1 MKKTASSTT
10 ILSIGR
16 VNTNQIQNKMKAYNK
31 IVLSLLAFALLLPA
45 SAQKKKFYAGD
56 YLPREGDFGLTVSAN
71 PFTSFVGNLFN
82 NSTSNEL
89 NSFGG
94 SAYFS
99 PILSISGK
107 YLLTDHLA
115 VRANLGWSYNS
126 ARTRYYTQDDAA
138 LLVNPFSQKQV
149 IDEHIVRRAGGS
161 FSVAAEYRIG
171 NRRVQGIVGG
181 GLVYAFSTNKER
193 FVYGNGMTEINQ
205 NPSSTGMA
213 AQVDYRPYETAPAFS
228 SQRYLTSFSSKP
240 THHFGP
246 YAFVGV
252 EWFICPWISL
262 GGEVNVSAAWNW
274 TGATY
279 YESEGFNTISGKVE
293 NWTQMRS
300 PSSSGF
306 NFGTGNFGA
315 NITVSFYFNR
325 NTPYSKIA
333 EEVAE

>member
-1 MKKTASSTT
+1 
-10 ILSIGR
+10 
-16 VNTNQIQNKMKAYNK
+16 MKAYNK

-82 NSTSNEL
+82 SSTSNEL

-94 SAYFS
+94 SAYSFEKSAYFS

-107 YLLTDHLA
+107 YLFTDHLA
-115 VRANLGWSYNS
+115 VRANLGWSYSS
-126 ARTRYYTQDDAA
+126 ARRRYYTQDDAA

-149 IDEHIVRRAGGS
+149 IDEHIFRRAGGS

-205 NPSSTGMA
+205 NPSTGMA
-213 AQVDYRPYETAPAFS
+213 SAVESYEMAPAFS
-228 SQRYLTSFSSKP
+228 SQRYLSRFANEP
-240 THHFGP
+240 ITHHFGP

-262 GGEVNVSAAWNW
+262 GGEVNVAAAWNW

-279 YESEGFNTISGKVE
+279 YESEGFNTISGRVE
-293 NWTQMRS
+293 NWTELRS

-306 NFGTGNFGA
+306 EFGTGNFGA

-333 EEVAE
+333 DEVAE

>member
-1 MKKTASSTT
+1 
-10 ILSIGR
+10 
-16 VNTNQIQNKMKAYNK
+16 MKAYNK

-82 NSTSNEL
+82 SSTSNEL

-94 SAYFS
+94 SAYSFEESAYFS
-99 PILSISGK
+99 PLLSISGK

-115 VRANLGWSYNS
+115 VRANLGWSYKS
-126 ARTRYYTQDDAA
+126 VRTRYYTQDDAA
-138 LLVNPFSQKQV
+138 LLINPFSQKQV
-149 IDEHIVRRAGGS
+149 IDQHILRSAGGS
-161 FSVAAEYRIG
+161 FSAAAEYRIG

-181 GLVYAFSTNKER
+181 GLVYAFTMNKER
-193 FVYGNGMTEINQ
+193 FIYGNGMTEINQ
-205 NPSSTGMA
+205 NPSSTDMGA
-213 AQVDYRPYETAPAFS
+213 YVNYRPNETETAPAFS
-228 SQRYLTSFSSKP
+228 SQRYLSSFSSKP

-262 GGEVNVSAAWNW
+262 GGEVNVAAAWNW
-274 TGATY
+274 KGATY
-279 YESEGFNTISGKVE
+279 YESEGFNTLSGKVE
-293 NWTQMRS
+293 NWTQLRS

-306 NFGTGNFGA
+306 DFGTGNFGA

-325 NTPYSKIA
+325 NNPYSKIA
-333 EEVAE
+333 DEVAE

>member
-1 MKKTASSTT
+1 
-10 ILSIGR
+10 
-16 VNTNQIQNKMKAYNK
+16 MKAYNK

-82 NSTSNEL
+82 SSTSNEL

-94 SAYFS
+94 SAYSFGESAYFS

-115 VRANLGWSYNS
+115 VRANLGWSYKS
-126 ARTRYYTQDDAA
+126 KRTRYYTQDDAA
-138 LLVNPFSQKQV
+138 LLINPFSQKQV
-149 IDEHIVRRAGGS
+149 IDQHIRRSAGGS

-181 GLVYAFSTNKER
+181 GLVYAFTTYKER

-213 AQVDYRPYETAPAFS
+213 ADGINYRPNETETAPAFS
-228 SQRYLTSFSSKP
+228 SQRYLSSFSDNKNL

-262 GGEVNVSAAWNW
+262 GGEVNVAAAWNW
-274 TGATY
+274 KGATY
-279 YESEGFNTISGKVE
+279 YESEGFNTLSGKVE
-293 NWTQMRS
+293 NWTQLRS

-306 NFGTGNFGA
+306 DFGTGNFGA

-325 NTPYSKIA
+325 NNPYSKIA
-333 EEVAE
+333 DEVAE

>member
-1 MKKTASSTT
+1 
-10 ILSIGR
+10 
-16 VNTNQIQNKMKAYNK
+16 MKAYNK

-56 YLPREGDFGLTVSAN
+56 YLPREGDFGITVSAN

-82 NSTSNEL
+82 NSTNNNL
-89 NSFGG
+89 RSFGG
-94 SAYFS
+94 EGYFS
-99 PILSISGK
+99 PVLSVSGK
-107 YLLTDHLA
+107 YLFTDHLA
-115 VRANLGWSYNS
+115 LRANVGWSYNS
-126 ARTRYYTQDDAA
+126 SRTRYYTPDDAD
-138 LLVNPFSQKQV
+138 LLINPFSQKQV
-149 IDEHIVRRAGGS
+149 IDEHIVRSVGGS

-171 NRRVQGIVGG
+171 NRRVQGVVGG
-181 GLVYAFSTNKER
+181 GLVYALSMNKER
-193 FVYGNGMTEINQ
+193 FRYGNGMTEINQ

-213 AQVDYRPYETAPAFS
+213 EDGVRYRVDPEDRAPAFS
-228 SQRYLTSFSSKP
+228 SQRYLTSFSSRP
-240 THHFGP
+240 THHLGP

-262 GGEVNVSAAWNW
+262 GGEVNVAAAWNW

-279 YESEGFNTISGKVE
+279 YESEGFNTISGNVE
-293 NWTQMRS
+293 NWTQLRS

-325 NTPYSKIA
+325 NNPYSKI
-333 EEVAE
+333 EDEVAD